1 MRPGQASQRW
11 GLCQKPRMPS
21 GRLCSCPCSTHASFK
36 TAPLPGVY
44 PFACGH
50 CCVTQIFAKLAE
62 QAFCVFAARLT
73 SCLHMPPGTCNT
85 AIHGCATQTVAVQ
98 AQLRLCLLPF
108 ERCADRVTST
118 RLHGLHTLTAAAA
131 CIKSHSNKAAAAS
144 WSCKRQHVL

>member
-36 TAPLPGVY
+36 VAPLPGVY

-50 CCVTQIFAKLAE
+50 CCVTYKTAKLAE
-62 QAFCVFAARLT
+62 QAFCVLLPVSRHAY
-73 SCLHMPPGTCNT
+73 TCHLVH
-85 AIHGCATQTVAVQ
+85 AILLYMAVQ
-98 AQLRLCLLPF
+98 HRLLHFKHSLSSLLPF
-108 ERCADRVTST
+108 EECADRVTST
-118 RLHGLHTLTAAAA
+118 RLHGLHTLTAADA
-131 CIKSHSNKAAAAS
+131 CIKSNSNKAAAPS